1 MNENTSRA
9 VRLTYGIMFS
19 VHTFVLGALFIWQ
32 VLALYFT
39 GKAGGGDVFT
49 RESVYSAFDKIELFL
64 WLWIA
69 ELVAGF
75 VLWEVFPVKE
85 KARKISPDLQLARL
99 DKRMPLTAPEGFEG
113 DFAKITQTKKV
124 VFALKCAAWALFGVA
139 CLYGFI
145 YLCIPANF
153 PNKDVTREVLNFVK
167 HVFPCVFAGLLVIC
181 GAGVYEKYAVKAM
194 LPSVQKITRGQKPQK
209 VNNKLQSA
217 LAVFENKWVVL
228 GIRIAVAVLAVAFII
243 WGSLNG
249 NSRAVFIKAI
259 NICTECIGLG

>member
-39 GKAGGGDVFT
+39 GKAGGGDIFT
-49 RESVYSAFDKIELFL
+49 RERVVAALSKIDLFF

-99 DKRMPLTAPEGFEG
+99 SKRMPLTAPEGFEG

-124 VFALKCAAWALFGVA
+124 VFALKCALGR
-139 CLYGFI
+139 CLRQ
-145 YLCIPANF
+145 PA
-153 PNKDVTREVLNFVK
+153 K
-167 HVFPCVFAGLLVIC
+167 
-181 GAGVYEKYAVKAM
+181 
-194 LPSVQKITRGQKPQK
+194 
-209 VNNKLQSA
+209 
-217 LAVFENKWVVL
+217 
-228 GIRIAVAVLAVAFII
+228 
-243 WGSLNG
+243 
-249 NSRAVFIKAI
+249 
-259 NICTECIGLG
+259 